1 MKPNDSVAMPR
12 KIPLTRKAG
21 KPTTAP
27 TKADKPAA
35 TAKVTGNGVPWADST
50 AATYAPTPMNAA
62 LPIENKPVKP
72 ANSIR
77 PKPMML

>member
-1 MKPNDSVAMPR
+1 MG
-12 KIPLTRKAG
+12 KASTKG
-21 KPTTAP
+21 KG
-27 TKADKPAA
+27 KAN
-35 TAKVTGNGVPWADST
+35 AKVKGKGMPWADST

-72 ANSIR
+72 ASSIK